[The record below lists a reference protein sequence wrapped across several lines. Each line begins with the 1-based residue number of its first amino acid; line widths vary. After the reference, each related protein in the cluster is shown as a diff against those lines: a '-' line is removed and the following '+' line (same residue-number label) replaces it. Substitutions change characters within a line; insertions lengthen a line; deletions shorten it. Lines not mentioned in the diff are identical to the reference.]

1 LRRGFKIKDYLF
13 LDLDLISFTKMI
25 KLLWKIKKSNKV
37 KSYIIYRTN
46 KGYHV
51 QVFFNKTYTD
61 IQLYAFR
68 AMWDDDPYRIRFS
81 LKRYMVDKEGT
92 DVTFALKMN
101 EDGKQV
107 IRYDI
112 TQDIRFIMEDIDK
125 DGTNFYEI
133 IKKYKDF
140 FKFETFVKE
149 FVSFPVYL
157 RELDMVIDNAV
168 AIGKFSVKPSYDD
181 NNRADF
187 YIVFPG
193 GMGRGMDLKKM
204 FKTVRNTFYVRKFEF
219 DLFVGNPVGAI
230 K

>member
-1 LRRGFKIKDYLF
+1 MMDN
-13 LDLDLISFTKMI
+13 D
-25 KLLWKIKKSNKV
+25 
-37 KSYIIYRTN
+37 TN
-46 KGYHV
+46 EIVLNGIGASPGICIGK
-51 QVFFNKTYTD
+51 
-61 IQLYAFR
+61 A
-68 AMWDDDPYRIRFS
+68 
-81 LKRYMVDKEGT
+81 YMVDKEGT

-168 AIGKFSVKPSYDD
+168 AIGK
-181 NNRADF
+181 
-187 YIVFPG
+187 
-193 GMGRGMDLKKM
+193 LQC
-204 FKTVRNTFYVRKFEF
+204 
-219 DLFVGNPVGAI
+219 
-230 K
+230 